1 MAPAVVLCLVLLAAS
16 LHTAS
21 AVGSPDS
28 LLPRHTAAGAGVLS
42 PLIDSSSLPLIDE
55 RSRDAA
61 FAEVAALEGVG
72 SSGVAPDERPTCYR
86 SLDECKS
93 ECLGRSCFT
102 RAGSN
107 CCPYIP
113 GGAGAINIHVAPQGS
128 GS

>member
-1 MAPAVVLCLVLLAAS
+1 MASAVALCLVVLAS
-16 LHTAS
+16 LRTAS
-21 AVGSPDS
+21 AVGSLDS
-28 LLPRHTAAGAGVLS
+28 LLPRHTAAGVGFLS
-42 PLIDSSSLPLIDE
+42 PTDATVLPLIDE
-55 RSRDAA
+55 RPSEAA
-61 FAEVAALEGVG
+61 FTEVAALEGVG

-107 CCPYIP
+107 CCPYIS
-113 GGAGAINIHVAPQGS
+113 AGAINIHVAPQGS